1 MSASVAGAPAVPQA
15 ANRIEL
21 SLLAI
26 ILLVA
31 LGLRIWAIDF
41 GLPYLY
47 HPDEPSKIEIAQHIV
62 KTGDLNPHYFKKP
75 TLLIYANALLYLPY
89 YAVGK
94 ARGEFTTITDI
105 PPPER
110 LNMGVGHIGAP
121 GAVVMGRTLTA
132 LVGVMGVLLTWI
144 VGRRLFG
151 RPEPALFAALATAV
165 SPVNVI
171 QSHFIEVNAFLG
183 TAVLGVAWYA
193 LRIYDYGTRRDY
205 LLAGFL
211 TGVAVSCKY
220 PGAVIA
226 ILPVAAHWMRS
237 GRRLK
242 PLGYLTQAFI
252 AMPVGFLLF
261 TPFALLDPL
270 SFLLGAGGEAYHYAS
285 GHSGYEGM
293 APLWY
298 LQYAVQ
304 SEGPL
309 SVLAVVGLVW
319 AVLRKLDR
327 IVLMGVFV
335 VAYYA
340 FVSCFEVRNSRTLL
354 PITPFLFLLGSWLL
368 VELVDRVRGTT
379 PAGRFTLAATGVA
392 LLTLLSIAVPLQE
405 TLDFDAALGRVD
417 SRETS
422 RVWIEQNIPHGS
434 RLIIESYSP
443 FVRQD
448 EFQVDTTLRMTS
460 HPAQWYVIKGYQ
472 YLVFSEGMYARYF
485 RDPKR
490 YPQEVSE
497 YQALFDRFPL
507 VKKFE
512 DGGYEVRIHA
522 VGK

>member
-1 MSASVAGAPAVPQA
+1 MSASPVVSPPVSPPAS
-15 ANRIEL
+15 RTERT
-21 SLLAI
+21 LLAA
-26 ILLVA
+26 ILLIA
-31 LGLRIWAIDF
+31 LALRVWAIDF

-47 HPDEPSKIEIAQHIV
+47 HPDEPSKIEIAQNIV

-94 ARGEFTTITDI
+94 ARGEFHSMADI

-121 GAVVMGRTLTA
+121 GAVVLGRTLTA
-132 LVGVMGVLLTWI
+132 IVGVLGVLLTW
-144 VGRRLFG
+144 VLGRRLFG
-151 RPEPALFAALATAV
+151 RPEPALIAALATAV

-226 ILPVAAHWMRS
+226 VMPVAAHWLRS

-242 PLGYLTQAFI
+242 PLGYLVQSFI
-252 AMPVGFLLF
+252 LMPVGFFLF
-261 TPFALLDPL
+261 TPFAIFDPVH
-270 SFLLGAGGEAYHYAS
+270 FLLGAGSEAYHYAS

-298 LQYAVQ
+298 LEYAVG

-319 AVLRKLDR
+319 AVLRRLDR

-335 VAYYA
+335 VAYYG

-354 PITPFLFLLGSWLL
+354 PITPFLFLLGSWLFI
-368 VELVDRVRGTT
+368 ELVDRFRVSAPSR
-379 PAGRFTLAATGVA
+379 RRTLAAAGLA
-392 LLTLLSIAVPLQE
+392 LLLLVSIGVPLKE
-405 TLDFDAALGRVD
+405 TIAYDAQLGRVD
-417 SRETS
+417 SRETA

-434 RLIIESYSP
+434 RIVIEPYSP
-443 FVRQD
+443 FVRPD
-448 EFQVDTTLRMTS
+448 EFQVDTTLRMTN
-460 HPAQWYVIKGYQ
+460 HPPQWYVIKGYQ
-472 YLVFSEGMYARYF
+472 YLVFSEGMYERF
-485 RDPKR
+485 FDDPKR
-490 YPQEVSE
+490 YPQEVAE

-512 DGGYEVRIHA
+512 DGGYEVRIHE
-522 VGK
+522 VVQ